1 MDPSFRALC
10 PMDTT
15 INPTQD
21 SKVARLICITKT
33 SLHLELSNI
42 LVVYPPKSKFFFI
55 NSGKILLLVKWHD
68 LIWVVDHLQLSFLPK
83 KQQSEHSSWEAALQ
97 SALLACEF
105 S

>member
-42 LVVYPPKSKFFFI
+42 LVVYPPKSKFF
-55 NSGKILLLVKWHD
+55 LL
-68 LIWVVDHLQLSFLPK
+68 IQPK
-83 KQQSEHSSWEAALQ
+83 
-97 SALLACEF
+97 F
-105 S
+105 YY